1 MWPVPRRE
9 LDVTSL
15 VAGLAIAAFGT
26 LLLLD
31 RADVLDLRF
40 GYFWPALTATVGA
53 ILLASGLSRG
63 RR

>member
-1 MWPVPRRE
+1 VPRRE

-15 VAGLAIAAFGT
+15 VAGLAIAGFGT
-26 LLLLD
+26 LVLLD
-31 RADVLDLRF
+31 RMDALDLRF
-40 GYFWPALTATVGA
+40 GYLWPAATAMFGA